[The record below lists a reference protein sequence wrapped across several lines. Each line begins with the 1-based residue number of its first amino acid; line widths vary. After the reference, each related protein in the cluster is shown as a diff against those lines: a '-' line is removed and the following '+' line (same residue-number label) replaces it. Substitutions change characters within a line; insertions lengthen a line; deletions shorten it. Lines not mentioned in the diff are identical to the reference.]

1 MKRDY
6 SGLLTMPK
14 DPDQY
19 AWLDKYIAEQA
30 AYYGL
35 TIDQFTKAMDDLAE
49 AQYIMEATT

>member
-1 MKRDY
+1 
-6 SGLLTMPK
+6 MPK